1 MTMKIDLHSH
11 TYYSDG
17 HLSPAELILRA
28 HQMQLD
34 VLAIT
39 DHDTTQ
45 ALAEARHAQAQEKR
59 HLEIISG
66 IELTT
71 RWHGFDIH
79 ILGLHFDEHDEQLQ
93 QRLLEQT
100 RTRVD
105 RARQICVKLAKCG
118 IENVFDDA
126 MVKVGQGQ
134 ITRAHIAQV
143 LLDRGE
149 VSSFQGAFTKY
160 LGKDKRAFVSAQ
172 WIDIATAIQWI
183 HEAGGVAAIAHP
195 ASYDMKTKWLKRLLS
210 EFKSLGGDGMEV
222 THPNMQP
229 TKKELLAKLALEYDL
244 KAVVGSDFHFPSR
257 WSELGKRLDI
267 SAKLTPLWQDWPCLA
282 SFNKEYL

>member
-1 MTMKIDLHSH
+1 MKIDLHSH
-11 TYYSDG
+11 THYSDG
-17 HLSPAELILRA
+17 HLSPTELVLRA

-45 ALAEARHAQAQEKR
+45 ALAEARMVQAREKR

-79 ILGLHFDEHDEQLQ
+79 ILGLHFDEDDALFQ
-93 QRLLEQT
+93 QRLLQQT
-100 RTRVD
+100 HTRVE
-105 RARQICVKLAKCG
+105 RARQICDKLAKCG
-118 IENVFDDA
+118 IEHVFDDA

-143 LLDRGE
+143 LLERGE

-160 LGKDKRAFVSAQ
+160 LGKDKRAYVSAN

-183 HEAGGVAAIAHP
+183 HEAGGVAAVAHP
-195 ASYDMKTKWLKRLLS
+195 ASYDMKTKWLKRLLA
-210 EFKSLGGDGMEV
+210 EFSALGGDGMEV

-229 TKKELLAKLALEYDL
+229 TKKTLLANLALEFNL

-267 SAKLTPLWQDWPCLA
+267 SSELTPLWQDWECLA
-282 SFNKEYL
+282 TFSKESI

>member
-1 MTMKIDLHSH
+1 MKIDLHSH

-17 HLSPAELILRA
+17 HLSPAELVLRA

-79 ILGLHFDEHDEQLQ
+79 ILGLYFDEHDEQLQ

-143 LLDRGE
+143 LLERSE

-267 SAKLTPLWQDWPCLA
+267 SANLTPLWQDWPCLA